1 MAVQNKSSKVID
13 MIVNNGKYDPKGSC
27 LDYAFYLSDFE
38 IAKQLILVNGL
49 DVNYNL
55 NSYETSLKKAIELGS
70 FKKVEMIIHHPT
82 FDPVKLQVKL
92 AILEAVEKHSVGIF
106 NILLSLINNVVNIIS
121 PEGNSLL
128 VAASQRN
135 ANYNIYQIITNTN
148 FDASK
153 SQMYKSFIEL
163 VCRRIN
169 FSFDVIEKLYEI
181 DQIISHLIDFTKLLP
196 NGPSFFKYNLY
207 YENLFSASYLASSEM
222 PIDAAKYLLNHWFG
236 P

>member
-1 MAVQNKSSKVID
+1 M
-13 MIVNNGKYDPKGSC
+13 
-27 LDYAFYLSDFE
+27 
-38 IAKQLILVNGL
+38 
-49 DVNYNL
+49 
-55 NSYETSLKKAIELGS
+55 
-70 FKKVEMIIHHPT
+70 
-82 FDPVKLQVKL
+82 
-92 AILEAVEKHSVGIF
+92 
-106 NILLSLINNVVNIIS
+106 
-121 PEGNSLL
+121 
-128 VAASQRN
+128 AASQRN